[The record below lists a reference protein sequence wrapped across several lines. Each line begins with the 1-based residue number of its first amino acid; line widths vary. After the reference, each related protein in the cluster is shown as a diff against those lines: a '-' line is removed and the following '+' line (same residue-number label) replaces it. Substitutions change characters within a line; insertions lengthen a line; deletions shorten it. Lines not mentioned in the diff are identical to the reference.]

1 MTVKE
6 FKEQDSI
13 TNNAIY
19 GLSGGIEWLTGMSSP
34 LPSSYKQEWDDYQLL
49 LAYSKAKVS
58 EYKRT
63 DKVTDDTK
71 MDDVWKMI
79 LEKE

>member
-1 MTVKE
+1 MTVRE

-13 TNNAIY
+13 TNNLLY
-19 GLSGGIEWLTGMSSP
+19 GASGAVEWITGMTSP
-34 LPSSYKQEWDDYQLL
+34 LPVSYKQEWDDYQILL
-49 LAYSKAKVS
+49 SYSKAKVK
-58 EYKRT
+58 EYNLI